1 MTQIQTRTMDSDEE
15 DNEIQEDEL
24 FTKLKKNHERL

>member
-1 MTQIQTRTMDSDEE
+1 MTQIKTRTMDSDEE
-15 DNEIQEDEL
+15 HNEIQEDEL